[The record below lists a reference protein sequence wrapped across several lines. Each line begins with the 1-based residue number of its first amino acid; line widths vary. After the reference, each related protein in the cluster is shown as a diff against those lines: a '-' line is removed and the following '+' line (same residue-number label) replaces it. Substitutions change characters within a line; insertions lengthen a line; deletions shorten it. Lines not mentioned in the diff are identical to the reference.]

1 MDKLTVK
8 ELKEKCKLKKLK
20 GYSGLKK
27 YELIKLLKKKNMK
40 GGGDITI
47 IYEKIGTTDKVPI
60 KINNENLTLEN
71 LKNKLGYP
79 SHLILTLKTLDGF
92 YKILTNN
99 NIILLKE
106 NDIILGNPT
115 FETVPVLNKKYSWLE
130 KNHVENNKKLLLDAQ
145 KMLEKNNSNN

>member
-27 YELIKLLKKKNMK
+27 NELIKLLKKKNMK

-47 IYEKIGTTDKVPI
+47 IYEKIGTTDKVRI

-71 LKNKLGYP
+71 LKKKLGYQ
-79 SHLILTLKTLDGF
+79 SHLILKLKTLDGS

-106 NDIILGNPT
+106 HDTILGNPT
-115 FETVPVLNKKYSWLE
+115 FETVSDLNKKYSWLE
-130 KNHVENNKKLLLDAQ
+130 KNHVENNKNLLLDAK
-145 KMLEKNNSNN
+145 KMLEENN